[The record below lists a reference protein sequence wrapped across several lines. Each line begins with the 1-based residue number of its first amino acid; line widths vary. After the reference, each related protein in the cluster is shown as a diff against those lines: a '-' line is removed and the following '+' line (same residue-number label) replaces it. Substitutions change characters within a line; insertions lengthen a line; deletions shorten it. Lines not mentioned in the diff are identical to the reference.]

1 MKSFVV
7 SRKNVKQ
14 AIKNVS
20 AYLKQAGFSI
30 PHTTLLDLTAKM
42 FFAKNW
48 QTLNASFD
56 TPEERQVK
64 KEKVLVIDTPL
75 GIPQLKALF
84 EEIGKKANCLYSIE
98 EIREYGSKKEFYF
111 SVKLQNGIESNFLV
125 FMFLL
130 AQHLKGMPIPVKEIK
145 LWDTRVECQDL
156 MPVPAF
162 DAKRDKAELHSHQAS
177 SENRVSPVRPGLKQ
191 RR

>member
-64 KEKVLVIDTPL
+64 TEKVLVIDTSL
-75 GIPQLKALF
+75 GVLQLKALF
-84 EEIGKKANCLYSIE
+84 EEIGKRANCLYSIE
-98 EIREYGSKKEFYF
+98 EIREYGSQKEFYF

-130 AQHLKGMPIPVKEIK
+130 AQHLKGMQIPIKEIK
-145 LWDTRVECQDL
+145 LWDTRIECQDL
-156 MPVPAF
+156 MPVPAL
-162 DAKRDKAELHSHQAS
+162 AVKPRSHQVNAEHQES
-177 SENRVSPVRPGLKQ
+177 TLKSGGTGFKQ
-191 RR
+191 GR